1 MANQL
6 DLEEQ
11 EQLDQLKH
19 FWNQYGNLITG
30 LLIVVL
36 GAVAAWNGY
45 HYWQRSQAAQSA
57 AMFDEM
63 SKSVAAGDMAM
74 AQRTF
79 SDMKERYASATY
91 TQQAALALARQAS
104 DKGDNDTAKA
114 ALQWVVDK
122 SSDAAYADIARLRL
136 ANLYF
141 DGKDYAQALALLD
154 GMKDDAFVALVADRR
169 GDIFAVQDKRSEAK
183 AAYLQAYQKLE
194 ERAQYRRVVQV
205 KLNALGVDPEASNA
219 PKATEGQK

>member
-19 FWNQYGNLITG
+19 FWSQYGNLISG

-45 HYWQRSQAAQSA
+45 HYWQRSQAAQSG

-63 SKSVAAGDMAM
+63 SKSVAAGDLPM

-79 SDMKERYASATY
+79 SDMKERYASAAY
-91 TQQAALALARQAS
+91 TQQAAFALARQAS
-104 DKGDNDTAKA
+104 DKGELDIAKA
-114 ALQWVVDK
+114 ALRWVVDK
-122 SSDAAYADIARLRL
+122 SDDQGYAAIARLRL
-136 ANLYF
+136 ANMYF
-141 DGKDYAQALALLD
+141 DTKDYAQAIEQLD
-154 GMKDDAFVALVADRR
+154 GVADEAFAALVADRK
-169 GDIFAVQDKRSEAK
+169 GDIFAAQDKRVEAK
-183 AAYLQAYQKLE
+183 AAYLLAYQKLE
-194 ERAQYRRVVQV
+194 ERTQYRRVIQV
-205 KLNALGVDPEASNA
+205 KLNALGVDPEASAA
-219 PKATEGQK
+219 PKAAEGLK

>member
-19 FWNQYGNLITG
+19 FWSRYGNLITG
-30 LLIVVL
+30 LLVVVL
-36 GAVAAWNGY
+36 LAVAAWNGY
-45 HYWQRSQAAQSA
+45 HYWQRSQASQSA
-57 AMFDEM
+57 ALFDEM
-63 SKSVAAGDMAM
+63 SKSVAIGDMAL
-74 AQRTF
+74 AQRSF
-79 SDMKERYASATY
+79 SDMKERYPSAAY

-104 DKGDNDTAKA
+104 DKGDTDAAKS

-122 SSDAAYADIARLRL
+122 SGDQGYTAIARLRL
-136 ANLYF
+136 ANMYF
-141 DGKDYAQALALLD
+141 DAKDYAQALAQLD
-154 GMKDDAFVALVADRR
+154 GVTDEAFAALVADRK

-183 AAYLQAYQKLE
+183 AAYLLAYQKLE

-205 KLNALGVDPEASNA
+205 KLNALGVDPDAVAA
-219 PKATEGQK
+219 PKVAEGLK

>member
-19 FWNQYGNLITG
+19 FWSQYGNLITG
-30 LLIVVL
+30 LLVVVL
-36 GAVAAWNGY
+36 LAVAAWNGY
-45 HYWQRSQAAQSA
+45 HYWQRTQAGQSA

-74 AQRTF
+74 AQRSF

-91 TQQAALALARQAS
+91 TQQAGLALARQAS
-104 DKGDNDTAKA
+104 DKGELDIAKT

-122 SSDAAYADIARLRL
+122 SGDEGYAAIARLRL
-136 ANLYF
+136 ANIYF
-141 DGKDYAQALALLD
+141 DAKDYAKAMTLLD
-154 GMKDDAFVALVADRR
+154 GVADEAFAALVADRK
-169 GDIFAVQDKRSEAK
+169 GDILAIQDKRVEAK
-183 AAYLQAYQKLE
+183 AAYLVAYQKLE
-194 ERAQYRRVVQV
+194 ERAQYRRVIQV
-205 KLNALGVDPEASNA
+205 KLNALGVDPEALAASKVA
-219 PKATEGQK
+219 EGLK

>member
-19 FWNQYGNLITG
+19 FWSRYGNLITG
-30 LLIVVL
+30 LLVFVL
-36 GAVAAWNGY
+36 LAVAAWNGY
-45 HYWQRSQAAQSA
+45 HYWQRSQASQSA
-57 AMFDEM
+57 ALFDEM
-63 SKSVAAGDMAM
+63 SKAVATGDTSL
-74 AQRTF
+74 AQRSF
-79 SDMKERYASATY
+79 SDMKERHPSAAY

-104 DKGDNDTAKA
+104 DKGDTDAAKS

-122 SSDAAYADIARLRL
+122 SGDQGYAAIARLRL

-141 DGKDYAQALALLD
+141 DAKDYAQALTLLD
-154 GMKDDAFVALVADRR
+154 GVADEAFAALVADRK

-183 AAYLQAYQKLE
+183 AAYLLAYQKLE

-205 KLNALGVDPEASNA
+205 KLNALGVDPEAVAA
-219 PKATEGQK
+219 PKVAEGLK

>member
-63 SKSVAAGDMAM
+63 SKSVAAGDLAM

-91 TQQAALALARQAS
+91 TQQAGLALARQAS
-104 DKGDNDTAKA
+104 DKGELDIAKT

-122 SSDAAYADIARLRL
+122 SGDEGYAAIARLRL
-136 ANLYF
+136 ANIYF
-141 DGKDYAQALALLD
+141 DAKDYAKAMTLLD
-154 GMKDDAFVALVADRR
+154 GVADEAFAALVADRK
-169 GDIFAVQDKRSEAK
+169 GDILAIQDKRVEAK
-183 AAYLQAYQKLE
+183 AAYLVAYQKLE
-194 ERAQYRRVVQV
+194 ERAQYRRVIQV
-205 KLNALGVDPEASNA
+205 KLNALGVDPEALAA
-219 PKATEGQK
+219 PKVAEGLK

>member
-19 FWNQYGNLITG
+19 FWSRYGNLITG
-30 LLIVVL
+30 LLVVVL
-36 GAVAAWNGY
+36 LAVAAWNGY
-45 HYWQRSQAAQSA
+45 HYWQRSQASQSA
-57 AMFDEM
+57 DLFDEM
-63 SKSVAAGDMAM
+63 SKAVATGDTSL
-74 AQRTF
+74 AQRSF
-79 SDMKERYASATY
+79 SDMKERYPSAAY

-104 DKGDNDTAKA
+104 DKGDTDAAKS

-122 SSDAAYADIARLRL
+122 SGDQGYTAIARLRL
-136 ANLYF
+136 ANVYF
-141 DGKDYAQALALLD
+141 DVKDYAQALALLD
-154 GMKDDAFVALVADRR
+154 GVADEAFAALVADRK

-183 AAYLQAYQKLE
+183 AAYLLAYQKLE

-205 KLNALGVDPEASNA
+205 KLNALGVDPEAVAA
-219 PKATEGQK
+219 PKLVEGLK